1 MRKYWPEGK
10 TEKNKVFSKRMI
22 AVSYYAGHRLKY
34 FFRMWYLFG
43 LEGKTEKNKVFS
55 KRMMAVSYYA
65 GHRLK
70 YLRT

>member
-1 MRKYWPEGK
+1 M
-10 TEKNKVFSKRMI
+10 M
-22 AVSYYAGHRLKY
+22 AVSYYAGHQLKY